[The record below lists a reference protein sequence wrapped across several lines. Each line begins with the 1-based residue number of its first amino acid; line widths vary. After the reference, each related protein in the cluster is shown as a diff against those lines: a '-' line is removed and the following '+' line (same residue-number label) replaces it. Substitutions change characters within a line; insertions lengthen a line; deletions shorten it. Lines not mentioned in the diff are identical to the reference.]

1 MIMRIEIVSAV
12 MISGEPF
19 AEGSILEVSQADGF
33 LLISSNKAV
42 PAVEPE
48 VQPEA
53 PKARSR
59 KPVSTPEAES

>member
-1 MIMRIEIVSAV
+1 MKVEILSAV

-19 AEGSILEVSQADGF
+19 SEGSILEVSQSDAN
-33 LLISSNKAV
+33 LLIGSNKAR

-53 PKARSR
+53 PKQRSR
-59 KPVSTPEAES
+59 KSVSTPEAES

>member
-1 MIMRIEIVSAV
+1 MRIEIISAV

-19 AEGSILEVSQADGF
+19 SEGSILEVSQSDANM
-33 LLISSNKAV
+33 LIGSNKAV

-53 PKARSR
+53 PKPRSR
-59 KPVSTPEAES
+59 KSTPTPEEA

>member
-1 MIMRIEIVSAV
+1 MRIEIVSAV

-19 AEGSILEVSQADGF
+19 SEGSILEVSQADGF

-53 PKARSR
+53 PKPRSR
-59 KPVSTPEAES
+59 KSTPTPEEA

>member
-1 MIMRIEIVSAV
+1 MRIEIVSAV

-19 AEGSILEVSQADGF
+19 SEGSILEVSQADGF

-42 PAVEPE
+42 PAVELE

-53 PKARSR
+53 PKRSR
-59 KPVSTPEAES
+59 KSVSTPEAES

>member
-1 MIMRIEIVSAV
+1 MRIEIVSAV

-19 AEGSILEVSQADGF
+19 SEGSILEVSQADGY
-33 LLISSNKAV
+33 LLIGSNKAR

-53 PKARSR
+53 PKPRSR
-59 KPVSTPEAES
+59 KSTPTPEVES